1 MAGLYNT
8 VVLKPFLTLTLAMKG
23 DGPTVCMV
31 ITQYTA
37 ELQAILEEKMDKTT
51 SKNSI
56 YPILEKMLAK
66 TQ

>member
-8 VVLKPFLTLTLAMKG
+8 VVLKPFLTLNLAMKG

-31 ITQYTA
+31 IPQYT

>member
-8 VVLKPFLTLTLAMKG
+8 VVLKPFLTLNLAMKG